1 MIKLKNISKSF
12 FGVSVL
18 KNISLEI
25 YPKEVHVL
33 LGENGAGKSTLMKIL
48 SGNYTPDSG
57 EIEFEGKIIKK
68 FTPAEAKKLGI
79 CIIHQELS
87 VIDELSVAENIYIG
101 ILPSKKGIINY
112 KELENNSKKILST
125 IGLELDIHTPL
136 KYLTTAQKQMIE
148 IAKALALKSDLII
161 MDEPTTSLTS
171 KEITKLFEV
180 IETLKSQNKYI
191 VYISHRLEEIKQIG
205 DRITVLRD
213 GAKITSEILNKNS
226 KEELNKQ
233 MDKMVTYMVGREIVD
248 DKILSKYEIDYSNK
262 PIFKAQNITRKDFKV
277 IDVNIDIYPNEI
289 FGIAGL
295 VGSGRTEFLE
305 SIYGLSPITEKGKI
319 FLYDKKVKIKSPYD
333 AIKLGMALLSE
344 NRRES
349 GIFQNFAVLQ
359 NIIIIKS
366 LIESKLYSLYGVI
379 NHKKELKE
387 SLKYKKSVDIKC
399 ANINQNIS
407 ELSGGNQQ
415 KVLISRWL
423 SAKSNFFIFDE
434 PTKGIDVGSKREIH
448 NMMRELSE
456 NGIGILIV
464 SSDLPEL
471 ITVCDRIAV
480 FRNGSVSGILK
491 NKDATEENIMKLAI
505 S

>member
-1 MIKLKNISKSF
+1 MIKLKNITKSF
-12 FGVSVL
+12 FGVTVL
-18 KNISLEI
+18 KDISVEI

-48 SGNYTPDSG
+48 SGNYVPDSG
-57 EIEFEGKIIKK
+57 QIEVKEKVIKK
-68 FTPAEAKKLGI
+68 YAPSEAKKFGI

-87 VIDELSVAENIYIG
+87 VIDELSIAENIYIG

-112 KELENNSKKILST
+112 KELDNNSKKILST
-125 IGLELDIHTPL
+125 IGLELDPNIPV

-180 IETLKSQNKYI
+180 IEMLKSQNKYI
-191 VYISHRLEEIKQIG
+191 VYISHRLEEIKRIG

-213 GAKITSEILNKNS
+213 GAKITTEILNKDS
-226 KEELNKQ
+226 KEELDKQ
-233 MDKMVTYMVGREIVD
+233 MDKMVKYMVGREIVD

-262 PIFKAQNITRKDFKV
+262 PVFKAQNITRKDYKV
-277 IDVNIDIYPNEI
+277 IDISLEIYPNEI
-289 FGIAGL
+289 LGIAGL
-295 VGSGRTEFLE
+295 VGSGRTEFIE
-305 SIYGLSPITEKGKI
+305 SIYGLAPITEKGSVY
-319 FLYDKKVKIKSPYD
+319 LYDKKVKIKSPYD
-333 AIKLGMALLSE
+333 AIKLGLAFLSE

-359 NIIIIKS
+359 NIVIISS
-366 LIESKLYSLYGVI
+366 LIESRLYSLYGII
-379 NHKKELKE
+379 NRKKELKE
-387 SLKYKKSVDIKC
+387 SLKYKKSVNIKC
-399 ANINQNIS
+399 ADINQNIS

-448 NMMRELSE
+448 NMMRELCE

-471 ITVCDRIAV
+471 LTICDRIAV

>member
-12 FGVSVL
+12 FGVTVL
-18 KNISLEI
+18 KDISVEI
-25 YPKEVHVL
+25 YPNEVHAL

-48 SGNYTPDSG
+48 SGNYIPDSG
-57 EIEFEGKIIKK
+57 EIEIKGKIIKK
-68 FTPAEAKKLGI
+68 FTPAEAKKLGV

-87 VIDELSVAENIYIG
+87 VIDELSIAENIYIG
-101 ILPSKKGIINY
+101 ILPSKKGIVDY
-112 KELENNSKKILST
+112 KKLEIGSKEILSK
-125 IGLELDIHTPL
+125 IELDINTPL

-171 KEITKLFEV
+171 KEISKLFEV
-180 IETLKSQNKYI
+180 IEMLKAQNKYI

-213 GAKITSEILNKNS
+213 GIKIISEVLNKNS
-226 KEELNKQ
+226 KEELDKQ

-248 DKILSKYEIDYSNK
+248 DKILSKYEIDYTNK
-262 PIFKAQNITRKDFKV
+262 PVFTAKNITRKDYKV
-277 IDVNIDIYPNEI
+277 IDINIDIYPNEI
-289 FGIAGL
+289 LGIAGL

-319 FLYDKKVKIKSPYD
+319 YLYGNEVKIKSPYD
-333 AIKLGMALLSE
+333 AIKLGMAFLSE

-359 NIIIIKS
+359 NIAIIKS
-366 LIESKLYSLYGVI
+366 LIESKLYSLIGFI
-379 NHKKELKE
+379 NRKKELEE

-480 FRNGSVSGILK
+480 FSNGCISGILK
-491 NKDATEENIMKLAI
+491 NKEATEENIMKLAI

>member
-12 FGVSVL
+12 FGVTVL
-18 KNISLEI
+18 KDISVEI
-25 YPKEVHVL
+25 YPNEVHAL

-48 SGNYTPDSG
+48 SGNYIPDSG
-57 EIEFEGKIIKK
+57 EIEIKGKIIKK
-68 FTPAEAKKLGI
+68 FTPAEAKKLGV

-87 VIDELSVAENIYIG
+87 VIDELSIAENIYIG
-101 ILPSKKGIINY
+101 ILPSKKGIVDY
-112 KELENNSKKILST
+112 KKLEIGSKEILSK
-125 IGLELDIHTPL
+125 IGLELDINTPL

-171 KEITKLFEV
+171 KEISKLFEV
-180 IETLKSQNKYI
+180 IEMLKAQNKYI

-213 GAKITSEILNKNS
+213 GIKIISEVLNKNS
-226 KEELNKQ
+226 EEELDKQ

-248 DKILSKYEIDYSNK
+248 DKILSKYEIDYTNK
-262 PIFKAQNITRKDFKV
+262 PVFTAKNITRKDYKV
-277 IDVNIDIYPNEI
+277 IDINIDIYPNEI
-289 FGIAGL
+289 LGIAGL

-319 FLYDKKVKIKSPYD
+319 YLYGNEVKIKSPYD
-333 AIKLGMALLSE
+333 AIKLGMAFLSE

-359 NIIIIKS
+359 NIAIIKS
-366 LIESKLYSLYGVI
+366 LIESKLYSLIGFI
-379 NHKKELKE
+379 NRKKELEE

-480 FRNGSVSGILK
+480 FSNGCISGILK
-491 NKDATEENIMKLAI
+491 NKEATEENIMKLAI